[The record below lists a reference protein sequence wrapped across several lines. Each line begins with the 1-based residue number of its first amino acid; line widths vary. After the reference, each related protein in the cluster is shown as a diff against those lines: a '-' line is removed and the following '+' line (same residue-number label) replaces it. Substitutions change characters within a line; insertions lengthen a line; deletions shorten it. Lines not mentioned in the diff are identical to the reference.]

1 MLVLLFLLTHL
12 RLYLFYITAVFLH
25 YFLLHFF
32 LDLYHFLGLFQLLRQ
47 QLVLG
52 VYVIESVSVA
62 YKRLFAEVSR
72 VAQLACVVGV
82 NDLAFGVNDLAF
94 GVDDLAFVAEPF
106 LLKLKDLGLEL
117 HNSLVGVPPFLVK
130 LCIFELGEVGELVTA
145 LLEFLL
151 NFFILVL
158 PFDQQLAIVVEL
170 AIDFNDPGVEI

>member
-1 MLVLLFLLTHL
+1 M
-12 RLYLFYITAVFLH
+12 
-25 YFLLHFF
+25 
-32 LDLYHFLGLFQLLRQ
+32 
-47 QLVLG
+47 
-52 VYVIESVSVA
+52 
-62 YKRLFAEVSR
+62 
-72 VAQLACVVGV
+72 
-82 NDLAFGVNDLAF
+82 AFGVNDLAF

-130 LCIFELGEVGELVTA
+130 LCVFELGEVGELVTA

>member
-62 YKRLFAEVSR
+62 HKRLFAEVSR

-130 LCIFELGEVGELVTA
+130 LCVFELGEVGELVTA

>member
-82 NDLAFGVNDLAF
+82 NDLEGAA
-94 GVDDLAFVAEPF
+94 
-106 LLKLKDLGLEL
+106 
-117 HNSLVGVPPFLVK
+117 
-130 LCIFELGEVGELVTA
+130 
-145 LLEFLL
+145 
-151 NFFILVL
+151 
-158 PFDQQLAIVVEL
+158 
-170 AIDFNDPGVEI
+170 

>member
-82 NDLAFGVNDLAF
+82 NDLAFGVDDLAF

-117 HNSLVGVPPFLVK
+117 HNSLVGVPPLLVK
-130 LCIFELGEVGELVTA
+130 LCVFELGEVGELVTA
-145 LLEFLL
+145 LLELLL

>member
-25 YFLLHFF
+25 YFLFHFF

-130 LCIFELGEVGELVTA
+130 LCVFELGEVGELVAA
-145 LLEFLL
+145 LLELLL